1 MIRLL
6 GLIVVLFWA
15 NAAQAQMVLSTP
27 ASGCVPDHATIR
39 DNRATVGNASVRH
52 AADSTDPIV
61 LTCTITPF
69 DPGSTTGWLL
79 RMTYVDSNG
88 AGPSAFVRARLYRMT
103 LGGSTPVVVATA
115 MSNSDDETGL
125 NTVTTSFTHPFAFLE
140 NIYWVHIELVRATA
154 SQVVVLHS
162 VALTDSSPSD
172 IRLKHN
178 IALLGRLDNGL
189 GFYRFSYNGS
199 DKAYVGVMAQEV
211 EAVMPEAVVRGSDGY
226 LRVFYDRLG
235 LRMQAWEEWVAAGEK
250 IPAPGPS
257 VWQ

>member
-6 GLIVVLFWA
+6 GLIVVLFWT
-15 NAAQAQMVLSTP
+15 NAAQAQVFFSTP
-27 ASGCVPDHATIR
+27 ASACVPDHATIR

-52 AADSTDPIV
+52 AGDSTDPIV

-79 RMTYVDSNG
+79 RMTYGDSNG

-115 MSNSDDETGL
+115 ISNSDTETGR
-125 NTVTTSFTHPFAFLE
+125 NTVTTGFTHSFAFLE
-140 NIYWVHIELVRATA
+140 SIYWVHIELVRAA
-154 SQVVVLHS
+154 PSQNVVLHS
-162 VALTDSSPSD
+162 LLLTDSSPSD

-178 IALLGRLDNGL
+178 ITLLGRLANGL

-199 DKAYVGVMAQEV
+199 DNAYVGVMAQEV
-211 EAVMPEAVVRGSDGY
+211 QAVMPDAVMRGGDGY
-226 LRVFYDRLG
+226 LRVSYGRLG
-235 LRMQAWEEWVAAGEK
+235 MRMQAWEEWVAAGEK